1 MNECA
6 KAMLNHYNGSECIHL
21 HLRSFMN
28 TGIRLVFTLCRYIIY
43 YSSHALVHTHSS
55 ADGTFECQLPML
67 RLHTHPAATKLLELF
82 FNRVH
87 LATMCCPQQCFS
99 SVILCRPNLSG
110 PCSSTSHSLRRVSSP
125 TC

>member
-87 LATMCCPQQCFS
+87 LATMFLFSYTLSTKLVGTVLFNFSFS
-99 SVILCRPNLSG
+99 SARFFSHLLILLIG
-110 PCSSTSHSLRRVSSP
+110 
-125 TC
+125 